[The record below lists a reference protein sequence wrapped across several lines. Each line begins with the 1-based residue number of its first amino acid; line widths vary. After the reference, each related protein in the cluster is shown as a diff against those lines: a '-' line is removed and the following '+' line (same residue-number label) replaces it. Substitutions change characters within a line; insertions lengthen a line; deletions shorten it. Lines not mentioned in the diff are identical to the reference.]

1 MFSADTCVPPLGYRT
16 IETMEPKELE
26 FPRESNAGE
35 GKSCCLMPA
44 AAGGRGRGA
53 CFLFSRVLMVCQV
66 TLGDTVTL
74 CCDSMQ
80 GTLP

>member
-26 FPRESNAGE
+26 LPQEYNAGK
-35 GKSCCLMPA
+35 GKSCSLVPA

-53 CFLFSRVLMVCQV
+53 FLLFNRVLMACQV
-66 TLGDTVTL
+66 TL
-74 CCDSMQ
+74 
-80 GTLP
+80 